1 MDSTPQFGNLPH
13 QFSFRTSFL
22 ILSCLQQKTVVTL
35 INNLYLCDLTKT
47 TIPIFIIKTD
57 KMVAPTKH
65 FLSYLET
72 SIKHNWN
79 SPALSDYDGSLT
91 FTYGEMAEKIARL
104 HVLFTEGGIKKGDKI
119 AICGRNSA
127 HWAISFLAVTSY
139 EAIAVSI
146 LPDFQPESIQTL
158 VNHSDAKF
166 LFAGPV
172 VWNVL
177 QSDTMP
183 ELIGIISLNDFE
195 LLESRTDKLTTAYT
209 NWETAF
215 SKKHPKKFSLKDISY
230 PQDNLDEPAL
240 INYTSGTTS
249 DPKGVVLSYR
259 NISSNVQF
267 GQDRIPNQAGWN
279 MISMLPLAHMF
290 GLTFEFVYQLAGG
303 CHVYFLSK
311 TPSPQVLMKAFTDVN
326 PYMILTVP
334 LVIEKIFKKTI
345 FPVIHK
351 PIMRIL
357 WYTPFIKNVIRKKV
371 NEKLM
376 AAFGGKLR
384 YLIIGGA
391 ALNREVENCLKAIK
405 FPYTVGYGMTECGPI
420 LGYEDWEQFEK
431 RSCGKAVHRV
441 EVRIDSKDEQRM
453 VGEILV
459 RGDNVMSGYYKNP
472 EATAAIFT
480 EDGWMRT
487 GDLGVID
494 AEGNIFI
501 RGRNKSMILGSSG
514 QNIYPEEVEDKLN
527 TMDYVIES
535 VVVERDG
542 QLVAL
547 VYPDLDAF
555 KSEGAHKTIE
565 EQMEQNRLH
574 VNRLLPAFCRIKM
587 IELVEK
593 EFEKTPK
600 RSIKRFIY
608 K

>member
-1 MDSTPQFGNLPH
+1 M
-13 QFSFRTSFL
+13 
-22 ILSCLQQKTVVTL
+22 I
-35 INNLYLCDLTKT
+35 
-47 TIPIFIIKTD
+47 
-57 KMVAPTKH
+57 APTKH

-72 SIKHNWN
+72 SIRQNWDC
-79 SPALSDYDGSLT
+79 PALSDYDGSLT
-91 FTYGEMAEKIARL
+91 YTYSQMAEKIARL
-104 HVLFTEGGIKKGDKI
+104 HVLFSESGLKKGDKV

-146 LPDFQPESIQTL
+146 LPEFQPTSIQTL
-158 VNHSDAKF
+158 INHSDAKF

-172 VWNVL
+172 VWNAL
-177 QSDTMP
+177 EANLMP
-183 ELIGIISLNDFE
+183 ELIGIVSMNNFE
-195 LLESRTDKLTTAYT
+195 LLDSHTEQLSNAYKNWDAAYT
-209 NWETAF
+209 NKYPKGF
-215 SKKHPKKFSLKDISY
+215 SSTDISY
-230 PQDNLDEPAL
+230 PQDNLDKPAL

-249 DPKGVVLSYR
+249 DPKGVILSYR
-259 NISSNVQF
+259 SISSNVQF
-267 GQDRIPNQAGWN
+267 GQDRIPNKAGWS

-311 TPSPQVLMKAFTDVN
+311 TPSPQVLMKAFTDVH

-334 LVIEKIFKKTI
+334 LVLEKIFKKTI

-357 WYTPFIKNVIRKKV
+357 WYTPFIKNIIRKKV

-376 AAFGGKLR
+376 GAFGGELR
-384 YLIIGGA
+384 YLIVGGA

-420 LGYEDWEQFEK
+420 LGYEDWDVFEK

-441 EVRIDSKDEQRM
+441 EVKINSNDQQKT

-472 EATAAIFT
+472 EATSTIFT
-480 EDGWMRT
+480 QDGWMRT

-494 AEGNIFI
+494 AKGNIFI
-501 RGRNKSMILGSSG
+501 RGRNKSMFLGPSG
-514 QNIYPEEVEDKLN
+514 QNIYPEEIEDKLN
-527 TMDYVIES
+527 NLPYIIES
-535 VVVERDG
+535 IVVERGDKIT
-542 QLVAL
+542 AL
-547 VYPDLDAF
+547 VYPDLEAF
-555 KSEGAHKTIE
+555 KAEGTHKTIE

-574 VNRLLPAFCRIKM
+574 VNRLLPIFCRIKT

-600 RSIKRFIY
+600 RSIKRFLY